1 MYMHLLS
8 LVFWLPSMTRNVF
21 FLQPFFAFSYKERFD
36 VNGWDIY
43 DPEKEFQRQVSQINI
58 SHVAYIK

>member
-1 MYMHLLS
+1 MHMLS
-8 LVFWLPSMTRNVF
+8 AQWYFVYRQWHEVT

-43 DPEKEFQRQVSQINI
+43 DPEKEFQRQVSQI
-58 SHVAYIK
+58 YIILVM

>member
-1 MYMHLLS
+1 MWACIS
-8 LVFWLPSMTRNVF
+8 VCLVSYILVTYFVCQQFQDWQEVS

-43 DPEKEFQRQVSQINI
+43 DPEKEFQRQVF
-58 SHVAYIK
+58 K